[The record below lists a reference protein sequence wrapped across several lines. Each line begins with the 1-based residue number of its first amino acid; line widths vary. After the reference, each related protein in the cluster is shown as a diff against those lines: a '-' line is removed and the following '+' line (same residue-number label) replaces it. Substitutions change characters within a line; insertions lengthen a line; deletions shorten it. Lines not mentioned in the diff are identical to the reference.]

1 MEESQD
7 ACVRSTDKTPPGQP
21 SQDSMWFYRHRGRKY
36 GPISTSELKAAA
48 HLGFLQPMDTVLCK
62 GQTTWVMAR
71 SLSWL
76 FPDQPSAR
84 RL

>member
-1 MEESQD
+1 MEKSQE
-7 ACVRSTDKTPPGQP
+7 ACVPSADHTAPEQPP
-21 SQDSMWFYRHRGRKY
+21 QDSMWFYRHRARKY

-48 HLGFLQPMDTVLCK
+48 HLGFLHPMDAVLCK
-62 GQTTWVMAR
+62 GQTAWFMAR
-71 SLSWL
+71 SLPWL